1 MHFPRLRVGLPSFQA
16 TSFRSSATRETVL
29 GYSRLSGNTWESK
42 REILTQAS
50 RSVQQLA
57 TAMVVSIMEE
67 LEPHPI
73 WSQIFIGLQVIA
85 HRQPPSPDLQS

>member
-1 MHFPRLRVGLPSFQA
+1 
-16 TSFRSSATRETVL
+16 
-29 GYSRLSGNTWESK
+29 
-42 REILTQAS
+42 
-50 RSVQQLA
+50 VQQLA